1 MGRSVR
7 SLFTISP
14 FLLACG
20 VTVPYTIRKLKLGG
34 ILDQAV
40 TLVRNHFGL
49 LFGILLFLYI
59 PLSVIAAAFNIFV
72 IAVPANPT
80 PEDYGRILETQRQY
94 WPITVGLALLSVF
107 LIVPLT
113 NAAMTYAIAETY
125 LGRKVTPGEALG
137 RGFGKIG
144 PLIWTWILMGAAIMG
159 GLILLIIPGILC
171 MLWFGLAQYVVVLE
185 DKSGGAALSRSKK
198 LVQPNMGT
206 FLILGIVLVIIAA
219 MLGGIANFIPQIH
232 VKTAVQILINSV
244 VTMFSISAF
253 VVFYFSCR
261 CGVDNYDLE
270 HLAAEIE
277 AGAAL
282 EQEEEETPAAGDERW
297 NR

>member
-1 MGRSVR
+1 M
-7 SLFTISP
+7 
-14 FLLACG
+14 
-20 VTVPYTIRKLKLGG
+20 PYTIRKLKLGG

-49 LFGILLFLYI
+49 LFGILLYLQI
-59 PLSVIAAAFNIFV
+59 PLSVIMGAFSILV
-72 IAVPANPT
+72 IGVTAHPT
-80 PEDYGRILETQRQY
+80 PEDYSRIFAAQAQY
-94 WPITVGLALLSVF
+94 WPITVGFAAFSLFITYPV
-107 LIVPLT
+107 T

-125 LGRKVTPGEALG
+125 LGRKVTPGEALR
-137 RGFGKIG
+137 RGLGKIG
-144 PLIWTWILMGAAIMG
+144 PLIWTGILMGAAIMG

-171 MLWFGLAQYVVVLE
+171 MLWFGLAQYVVILE

-198 LVQPNMGT
+198 LVQSNMGT
-206 FLILGIVLVIIAA
+206 FLILGFVVAIIAG
-219 MLGGIANFIPQIH
+219 MLGGIANVIPQVHI
-232 VKTAVQILINSV
+232 KSAVEILINSV
-244 VTMFSISAF
+244 VTMFSMAAF

-282 EQEEEETPAAGDERW
+282 EQEEEGELAAGDERW

>member
-1 MGRSVR
+1 M
-7 SLFTISP
+7 
-14 FLLACG
+14 
-20 VTVPYTIRKLKLGG
+20 PYTIRKLKLGG

-49 LFGILLFLYI
+49 LFGILLYLFI
-59 PLSVIAAAFNIFV
+59 PISVIASAVNIFIV
-72 IAVPANPT
+72 QLPATPT
-80 PEDYGRILETQRQY
+80 PEDYQRAFDFL
-94 WPITVGLALLSVF
+94 PLTGGVALLNLF
-107 LIVPLT
+107 IAIPLT
-113 NAAMTYAIAETY
+113 NAAMTYAIAEIY

-137 RGFGKIG
+137 RSFSKIG
-144 PLIWTWILMGAAIMG
+144 SLLWTSILMGLAVMG
-159 GLILLIIPGILC
+159 GIILLIIPGILFA
-171 MLWFGLAQYVVVLE
+171 LWFGLAQYVVILE

-206 FLILGIVLVIIAA
+206 FLILGFVVAIIAG
-219 MLGGIANFIPQIH
+219 MLSGIANVIPQVH
-232 VKTAVQILINSV
+232 VKAAVEILISSV
-244 VTMFSISAF
+244 VTMFSIAAF

-282 EQEEEETPAAGDERW
+282 EQEEEEQLAAGDERW